1 MTDFWV
7 EKITPE
13 VHVFIISDVRCSQ
26 IFLIEN
32 FSQNYRHENGQT
44 HISRGIVIQMQQNLF
59 QSQTVSYAQE
69 AQRQ

>member
-1 MTDFWV
+1 MTDFGV
-7 EKITPE
+7 EKITQE
-13 VHVFIISDVRCSQ
+13 VQVFIISDDLCSQ

-32 FSQNYRHENGQT
+32 LCQNYRHENGQT
-44 HISRGIVIQMQQNLF
+44 DVSRGIVIQMQQNLF